1 MTKYNLTLK
10 SDSHWESMFP
20 YFAGVTF
27 ALGKVQQH
35 TYVIKS
41 YRTALNRV
49 YSISVASDLTYVFRF
64 MEVDKLKFLGI
75 FIVERGKITKYYR
88 DGSQQAFEIIASFM
102 RYLKLYEPIMAYDV
116 VKPLWSP
123 KLGNKE

>member
-1 MTKYNLTLK
+1 MTKYNLPLK
-10 SDSHWESMFP
+10 SDRPWESMFP

-41 YRTALNRV
+41 YATAMAKI

-64 MEVDKLKFLGI
+64 MVAGSLKFLGI
-75 FIVERGKITKYYR
+75 LIVERGKITKYFR

-102 RYLKLYEPIMAYDV
+102 RYLKLYEPIMAYGE

>member
-1 MTKYNLTLK
+1 MATP
-10 SDSHWESMFP
+10 WETIFP

-35 TYVIKS
+35 TYAIKS
-41 YRTALNRV
+41 YATAMAKI

-64 MEVDKLKFLGI
+64 MVTGSLKFLGI
-75 FIVERGKITKYYR
+75 FIVQDGKVTKYYR

-102 RYLKLYEPIMAYDV
+102 RYLKLYEPIMAYGV

>member
-10 SDSHWESMFP
+10 SASHWESMFP

-41 YRTALNRV
+41 YKTALNRV

-75 FIVERGKITKYYR
+75 FIVQDGKVTKYYR

-102 RYLKLYEPIMAYDV
+102 RYLKLYEPIMAYGA

>member
-1 MTKYNLTLK
+1 MTKYNLPLK
-10 SDSHWESMFP
+10 SGTPWESMFP

-41 YRTALNRV
+41 YKTALNRV

-64 MEVDKLKFLGI
+64 MVAGSLKFLGI
-75 FIVERGKITKYYR
+75 FIVEDGKVTKYYR

-102 RYLKLYEPIMAYDV
+102 RYLNLYEPIMAYGE

>member
-1 MTKYNLTLK
+1 MATP
-10 SDSHWESMFP
+10 WESMFP

-35 TYVIKS
+35 THVIKS
-41 YRTALNRV
+41 YKTALNRV

-75 FIVERGKITKYYR
+75 FIVQDGKVTKYYR

-102 RYLKLYEPIMAYDV
+102 RYLKLYEPIMAYGV

>member
-1 MTKYNLTLK
+1 MTKYNLPLK
-10 SDSHWESMFP
+10 SGTPWESMFP

-41 YRTALNRV
+41 YKTAV
-49 YSISVASDLTYVFRF
+49 AKIYSIAVASNLIYVFRF
-64 MEVDKLKFLGI
+64 MVVDKLKFLGI
-75 FIVERGKITKYYR
+75 FIVEDGKVTKYYR

-102 RYLKLYEPIMAYDV
+102 RYLKLYEPIMAYGV
-116 VKPLWSP
+116 VKH
-123 KLGNKE
+123 